1 MDSEQKAFRARCARL
16 FHRPEGLI
24 SGMISV
30 SDSPKLPPPRREST
44 SSTLGQLDQLP
55 LELLLLVSQ
64 MLDMQSL
71 SRFSQVSLRGH
82 AVVQSSPAY
91 RELLSC
97 APEAMSA
104 LSQTRT
110 LRYHSASMLQASLR
124 SEKCVSCGRFGVYLF
139 LPTCERCCYECLE
152 RNQSLWVI
160 PIAKAGKCFKLSARQ
175 MEKLPFILKVFGP
188 DERVKLVSVKDAKI
202 IANRR
207 HRSLKSTERTLRSS
221 LRDQISECEAVM
233 FRWLQAAPL
242 QPLNRDLDL
251 LPRTQVLPQDN
262 YPGQASVFFPSMS
275 RNKEPEFGIWCRGC
289 DWINK
294 HHQYHFGGWVDTA
307 VDRALSDTISK
318 DFCLPQA
325 LEGMRRR
332 ARTTAEFLEH
342 VKHCTKIC
350 AKVMAMSEP
359 SSEYDELFGENTFR
373 TTHLANSFEFAKDN
387 HCPCLIP
394 STDHLQRFD

>member
-1 MDSEQKAFRARCARL
+1 MDSEQKAFRARCAHL
-16 FHRPEGLI
+16 FHRPENLI

-30 SDSPKLPPPRREST
+30 SDSPKLPPPRRESS

-55 LELLLLVSQ
+55 LELLLLISQ
-64 MLDMQSL
+64 MLDMRSL

-82 AVVQSSPAY
+82 AVVQSSAAY
-91 RELLSC
+91 RELLSY

-104 LSQTRT
+104 LSQTRL
-110 LRYHSASMLQASLR
+110 LRYHSASMLQASLH

-160 PIAKAGKCFKLSARQ
+160 PIAEAGKCFKLSARQ
-175 MEKLPFILKVFGP
+175 MEQLPFILKVFGHYH

-207 HRSLKSTERTLRSS
+207 HRSLKSTERTLRPS
-221 LRDQISECEAVM
+221 LRDQISECEALM

-251 LPRTQVLPQDN
+251 LPRTQVLPRDN
-262 YPGQASVFFPSMS
+262 YPGEASVFFPSMS

-289 DWINK
+289 DWIDK
-294 HHQYHFGGWVDTA
+294 RHQRRFGGW

-318 DFCLPQA
+318 DFSIPQA
-325 LEGMRRR
+325 VLGMSRR

-342 VKHCTKIC
+342 VKHCMKIC
-350 AKVMAMSEP
+350 AKVMAASEP
-359 SSEYDELFGENTFR
+359 NSEYDELFGENTSR
-373 TTHLANSFEFAKDN
+373 TTHVANPFDF
-387 HCPCLIP
+387 C
-394 STDHLQRFD
+394 QR